1 LGKKRTR
8 KDFLKAAAGG
18 GACLAVLGFAGCE
31 PDSRIR
37 ATASPTRPGR
47 TWAFRSRPDLA
58 PPPVEVTTPAR
69 GAAPGYLFVAPKNGP
84 EEGYPAQD
92 GPMILDDE
100 GRPVWFSP
108 VAREAEDAMDFKAQ
122 SYRGEPVLTWWEGR
136 HAGFGQGEYVICDAS
151 YREVKRFRAGN
162 GYEGD
167 HHEFLITPQDTALV
181 LIYHEVPMDLSAFGG
196 PTDGLVLDGIAQEI
210 EIETGEVLFEW
221 HSLDHVGLGESYYE
235 PKPDQ
240 EEAYDYFHINSV
252 DVDSD
257 QNLLISARRTSTVY
271 KIDRKSG
278 EVVWRLGGKKS
289 DFRMEDEA
297 VFAYQH
303 DARRQPD
310 GTITLFDNYGK
321 QDETGRSRGIVLKVD
336 EEAMKATLVREY
348 LGGGDPIADTQGNV
362 QTLPGGN
369 VFVGWGSEPFLSEFD
384 GEGKLLFDAK
394 FEPWGES
401 YRAFRLPWSG
411 RPDDAPA
418 VAAEAGAEDKVTLY
432 ASWNGATDVASWL
445 VLAGPAPDQLE
456 ALHTVPRRGFE
467 TVIQTRTA
475 EDYVGV
481 QAADGSGR
489 DLGPA
494 MAIRPTK
501 RQPDRS

>member
-1 LGKKRTR
+1 
-8 KDFLKAAAGG
+8 
-18 GACLAVLGFAGCE
+18 
-31 PDSRIR
+31 
-37 ATASPTRPGR
+37 
-47 TWAFRSRPDLA
+47 
-58 PPPVEVTTPAR
+58 
-69 GAAPGYLFVAPKNGP
+69 
-84 EEGYPAQD
+84 
-92 GPMILDDE
+92 
-100 GRPVWFSP
+100 
-108 VAREAEDAMDFKAQ
+108 
-122 SYRGEPVLTWWEGR
+122 
-136 HAGFGQGEYVICDAS
+136 
-151 YREVKRFRAGN
+151 
-162 GYEGD
+162 
-167 HHEFLITPQDTALV
+167 
-181 LIYHEVPMDLSAFGG
+181 MDLSAFGG
-196 PTDGLVLDGIAQEI
+196 PTDGSVMDGIAQEI

-278 EVVWRLGGKKS
+278 EVAWRLGGKRS

-336 EEAMKATLVREY
+336 EEAMKATLVRED
-348 LGGGDPIADTQGNV
+348 LGGGDPIADTQGNA

-369 VFVGWGSEPFLSEFD
+369 VFVGWGSEPFLSEHD
-384 GEGKLLFDAK
+384 GDGNLLFDAR

-418 VAAEAGAEDKVTLY
+418 IAAEAGAEDTVTRY
-432 ASWNGATDVASWL
+432 
-445 VLAGPAPDQLE
+445 
-456 ALHTVPRRGFE
+456 
-467 TVIQTRTA
+467 
-475 EDYVGV
+475 
-481 QAADGSGR
+481 
-489 DLGPA
+489 
-494 MAIRPTK
+494 
-501 RQPDRS
+501 RS

>member
-1 LGKKRTR
+1 MDKKRTR
-8 KDFLKAAAGG
+8 KDFLKAAAGV
-18 GACLAVLGFAGCE
+18 ACLALLGLAGCE
-31 PDSRIR
+31 PDLRIR
-37 ATASPTRPGR
+37 ATASPTRAGR
-47 TWAFRSRPDLA
+47 AWAFRSRPDLA
-58 PPPVEVTTPAR
+58 PPPVEVRTPAR
-69 GAAPGYLFVAPKNGP
+69 GAAPGYVFVAPKNGP

-92 GPMILDDE
+92 GPMILDNE
-100 GRPVWFSP
+100 GQPVWLRPV
-108 VAREAEDAMDFKAQ
+108 AKEAEDAMDFRAQ

-151 YREVKRFRAGN
+151 YSEVTRLRAGN

-240 EEAYDYFHINSV
+240 KEAYDYFHINSV

-289 DFRMEDEA
+289 DFQMEDEA

-348 LGGGDPIADTQGNV
+348 LGGGDPIADTQGNA

-384 GEGKLLFDAK
+384 GEGNLLFDAR
-394 FEPWGES
+394 FPREVES
-401 YRAFRLPWSG
+401 YRAYRFPWKGLP
-411 RPDDAPA
+411 RDRPA
-418 VAAEAGAEDKVTLY
+418 VAAAEAGAEDKVTLY
-432 ASWNGATDVASWL
+432 VSWNGDTQVATWE
-445 VLAGPAPDQLE
+445 VLAGPGPEGLE
-456 ALHTVPRRGFE
+456 PVGSVPRKGFE
-467 TVIQTRTA
+467 TAISFTTEEPHV
-475 EDYVGV
+475 
-481 QAADGSGR
+481 AARAKDRSGR
-489 DLGPA
+489 VLGTSEA
-494 MAIRPTK
+494 VK
-501 RQPDRS
+501 RGS